1 MDPRRARVF
10 GSFAAEYDRRR
21 PGYPDAAV
29 SWLIPSGATHVAD
42 VGAGTGKLTSSL
54 LARGL
59 QVTAVEPDAEM
70 LAVLT
75 DRWPAARAEQSDAS
89 RLPLPDGSVDAVLV
103 AQAWHWFDPVQALAE
118 AARVLRPGGWL
129 GLVGNAPDDD
139 DPFEAGLEQLRPGHR
154 PRPAGPAEEEWDLP
168 GVSGE
173 RIETTRF
180 AWTEHTTVADLCA
193 LVATFSVYAVM
204 PADERGRAIDA
215 VAALATRYADVHGLV
230 RRRQVAHCARVRLRQ
245 P

>member
-10 GSFAAEYDRRR
+10 GSIAAAYDRWR

-29 SWLIPSGATHVAD
+29 DWLIPSGATHVAD

-59 QVTAVEPDAEM
+59 QVTAVEPDPEM
-70 LAVLT
+70 LAVLA
-75 DRWPAARAEQSDAS
+75 DRWPAARAEESDAG
-89 RLPLPDGSVDAVLV
+89 RLPLADGTVDAVLV
-103 AQAWHWFDPVQALAE
+103 AQAWHWFDKEQALAE

-129 GLVGNAPDDD
+129 GLVGNAPDEA
-139 DPFEAGLEQLRPGHR
+139 DPFESAFERLRPGHR
-154 PRPAGPAEEEWDLP
+154 PRAAGPAEDEWDLP
-168 GVSGE
+168 GVSAE
-173 RIETTRF
+173 HIETARF
-180 AWTEHTTVADLCA
+180 AWTEQTTVADLRA

-204 PADERGRAIDA
+204 PDDERERELDA
-215 VAALATRYADVHGLV
+215 VAELATRHADGQGLV
-230 RRRQVAHCARVRLRQ
+230 RRRQVAHCARVRLPR